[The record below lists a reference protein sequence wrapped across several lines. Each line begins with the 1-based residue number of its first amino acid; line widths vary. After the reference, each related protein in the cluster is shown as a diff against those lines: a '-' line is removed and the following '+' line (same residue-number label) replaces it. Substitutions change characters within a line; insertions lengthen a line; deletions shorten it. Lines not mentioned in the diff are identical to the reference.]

1 MSIKVN
7 GGAGELD
14 DDEAVTEWVTPFG
27 KATFDPKKGTIVTE
41 HFHPR
46 AILVKLKKKYRKS

>member
-1 MSIKVN
+1 MN

-46 AILVKLKKKYRKS
+46 AILVKLKKKYRKF